1 MHGILLKVRS
11 RDEDA
16 AGRLSK
22 ALAALAEAVR
32 RCAE

>member
-16 AGRLSK
+16 AGRLVK
-22 ALAALAEAVR
+22 ALQALAEAVG